1 MDVSTFI
8 ARFTD
13 TIDGVEPGSLCKDS
27 VLAELEEWDS
37 LAILVTIV
45 MIEDEYGVDLTGEQ
59 LEKCQT
65 VEDVWKLVWQVSG
78 NASRKCT

>member
-8 ARFTD
+8 TRFTD
-13 TIDGVEPGSLCKDS
+13 TIDGVEPG
-27 VLAELEEWDS
+27 S